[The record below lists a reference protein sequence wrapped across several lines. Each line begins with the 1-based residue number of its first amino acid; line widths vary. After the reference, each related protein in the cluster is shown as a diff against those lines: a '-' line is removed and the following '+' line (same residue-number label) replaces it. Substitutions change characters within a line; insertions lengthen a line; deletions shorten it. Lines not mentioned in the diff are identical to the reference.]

1 MVEHSEE
8 EKGIGLVLLKQ
19 LAEQRLPRLLEMKA
33 SVDRG
38 DVLSDFDIE
47 YLESAF
53 HDASRNRQHVV
64 NFPEYGDIVGKVAS
78 LYADITSKAL
88 ENERARKK

>member
-8 EKGIGLVLLKQ
+8 EKAIGLVLLKQ
-19 LAEQRLPRLLEMKA
+19 LAEQRLPRLLDIKA
-33 SVDRG
+33 EVDRG
-38 DVLSDFDIE
+38 ELLNDFDIE

-53 HDASRNRQHVV
+53 HDASRNRQHIVH
-64 NFPEYGDIVGKVAS
+64 FPEYGDIVGRVAN
-78 LYADITSKAL
+78 LYAEITSKAL